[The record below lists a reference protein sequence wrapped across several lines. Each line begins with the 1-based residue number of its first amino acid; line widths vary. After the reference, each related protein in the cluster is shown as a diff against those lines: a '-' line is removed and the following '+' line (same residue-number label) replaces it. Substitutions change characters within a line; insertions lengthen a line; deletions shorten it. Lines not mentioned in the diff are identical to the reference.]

1 MIPSIHSWLVSHVTI
16 VMRPPTNN
24 TVFLAGWNVLK
35 VLPAMWWLGW
45 PGRILILS
53 LHWSHCI
60 TPPQPATSHH
70 THWRSRT
77 QTRELHQV
85 PVSPCE
91 LCAAHTSCMLGS
103 WPLTGSSLAPQ
114 YNFCFT
120 ISQFWAVASVDTE
133 GISWNPEQI
142 LSHCRTHH

>member
-35 VLPAMWWLGW
+35 VLPAMWWLAW

-53 LHWSHCI
+53 SHWSHCI
-60 TPPQPATSHH
+60 TPPQPATSQTH
-70 THWRSRT
+70 TGDQEHRLESYRMSTPAACWDHGHCQPLPRS
-77 QTRELHQV
+77 
-85 PVSPCE
+85 
-91 LCAAHTSCMLGS
+91 
-103 WPLTGSSLAPQ
+103 GSSLAPQ

-120 ISQFWAVASVDTE
+120 ISQFWALASVDTE